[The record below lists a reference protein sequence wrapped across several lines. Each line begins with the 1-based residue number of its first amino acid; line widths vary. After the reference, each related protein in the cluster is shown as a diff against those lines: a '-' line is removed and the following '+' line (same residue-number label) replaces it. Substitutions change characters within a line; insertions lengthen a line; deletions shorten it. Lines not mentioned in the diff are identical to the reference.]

1 MKNVFYERVTF
12 FDASIN
18 LLITYHRHA
27 AQISLAFNTEI
38 EMLVKDRTGPPKE
51 KPIYFFWL
59 LVLDQKSAEYTWVQ
73 RVHVIPVPYCNS

>member
-38 EMLVKDRTGPPKE
+38 EMLVKDRNGPPKE
-51 KPIYFFWL
+51 KPINFFLVVSFRPEKCRIHMSAQSTCNPSAL
-59 LVLDQKSAEYTWVQ
+59 L
-73 RVHVIPVPYCNS
+73 